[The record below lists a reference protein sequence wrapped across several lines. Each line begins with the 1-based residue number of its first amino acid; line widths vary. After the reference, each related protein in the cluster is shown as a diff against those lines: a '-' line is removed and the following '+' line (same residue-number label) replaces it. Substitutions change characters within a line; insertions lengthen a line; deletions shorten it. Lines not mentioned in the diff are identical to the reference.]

1 MPIESELLHK
11 MQQLIFLSLCYT
23 PQKVRT
29 NKAISLSQ
37 HHNTKGCRSITLQ
50 QPYFYL
56 DNPIFKCYN
65 EN

>member
-23 PQKVRT
+23 PQKYGQM
-29 NKAISLSQ
+29 KKSPSQ

-56 DNPIFKCYN
+56 DSHIFKCYN